1 MSEYRS
7 QQPVS
12 GWASGGVVFAGVML
26 VLIGCFQ
33 SIVGLTAIFNDDFFA
48 SRVELHVR
56 PRSERVGLD
65 PSV

>member
-12 GWASGGVVFAGVML
+12 SWASGGVVFAGVML

-33 SIVGLTAIFNDDFFA
+33 SIVGLTAIFNDDFFQ
-48 SRVELHVR
+48 SIVV
-56 PRSERVGLD
+56 
-65 PSV
+65 